1 MTWPCKTS
9 RHQSRTGRNV
19 VRYAKIQA
27 ILTWTAAQ
35 LCSDWTW
42 MAVAFRQ
49 HDARLRAVAFLLW
62 AHLVSGFRQARAEEH
77 LRIRMQKFQS
87 RKTRL
92 VLRAG
97 RVAEAQI
104 QCKRRELQ
112 SQAFLRW
119 RYCFQESSKAP
130 SDGAEMAALSQSHRA
145 YRQKV
150 YRLGFDDTSLVDMKR
165 KSSFSLLDQTK
176 RPMPSGDEHPGQTEK
191 MEKLW
196 KLMETYEPNDPESI
210 QKSFARHLEYSL
222 ACTRF
227 NFTMQDAYRAAGF
240 VLRDR
245 LLESL
250 NDTNA
255 YYRKMDVKRGYYL
268 SAEYL
273 IGRHMQNAIANLD
286 LEQPFKE
293 AFHALGMQLEDLF
306 HEEADPALGNGGLGR
321 LAACFLDSMATLSLP
336 CWGYGIRYS
345 YGMFKQEIQNG
356 RRDAGLLDW
365 GWVPIRD
372 ITYPVRLYGE
382 VVEGLDANGEWC
394 LNWVGGDIVQA
405 MAYDNPIPGFDTYN
419 TNNLRLWRACPSKE
433 FDLDQYS
440 AANFTDAV
448 ESRRKDLSA
457 VLYPNDATYEGRE
470 LRLRQQCDLLREF
483 IKRPNYKWSDLPEKV
498 AVQMNDTHPTI
509 VAEFMRL
516 LVDVMR
522 VGWDEAWDL
531 TTKCDSQRIVGLNYT
546 NHTVMPEA
554 LEKWPV
560 EMMTRM
566 LPRHVQIIGEPWNG
580 EVSIFEEGDV
590 KKIRMGNLAIMGSNK
605 VNGVAA
611 LHTEIIKKE
620 TFPEFYKYCC
630 DTGEVAAT
638 MHGNEL
644 RWLTDMTK
652 LKDMLKFKDDAK
664 LHAEWMEMKRTAKA
678 KLAAY
683 VKEKMDLDIDQ
694 DALIDIQIKRIHEYK
709 RQLLNCLYVIHR
721 YQELKRMTPAER
733 EKVPNYCVSAAE
745 VLIPASDISEHISTA
760 GTEASGTSNMKFVM
774 NGGLIVGTMDGANI
788 EIREECGEDTMFIF
802 GCLEHEVAG
811 VALQAKK
818 GDYPIDSRL
827 QAVFQAHGEFCSLI
841 DKLCNTYGAGDRYL
855 VVKDFPSYVD
865 AQKRVDATYADKAK
879 WCKLSIQAASSIA
892 KFSTDRTMREY
903 ADVIW
908 GVKPAPRPMEMRLSD
923 AHFWGYGDATGQGE
937 ILWLAVAGQKG
948 LSHGAGKLAA
958 NLLPCCPGPHG
969 PLTLMGEPQQQQQ
982 PNQEDDSGPTLLER
996 VLNVGKRCLGV
1007 FAKGSPPEPAP
1018 EVAAYLQSI
1027 GIQQRHMLQIYTV
1040 FDYLKHCE
1048 DDESFITTVY
1058 SVSADVMPLLI
1069 EDRRKYV
1076 IRLLRCILKLGDCE
1090 EEATWDKFLWV
1101 MLRFCSLNR
1110 VELAQ
1115 TLFLCILRIRDST
1128 TYHYIRS
1135 YELQEFFAAYKNCPI
1150 KSFDTAE
1157 INFDLLPIRRYYASD
1172 FAELLMR
1179 YSVLLHPILHLQQ
1192 SLQSKLPSMD
1202 FWDNSTGSVSF
1213 CRKITFDF
1221 FMMET
1226 GRIFLRGEPPFRE
1239 TCDMLC
1245 PDALGCV
1252 PINQDQWILRT
1263 WVAKGGQG
1271 LAQVFVWG
1279 EQALPE
1285 VIDLRQAAKEEEEE
1299 RERLR
1304 LEREKAEEEEA
1315 MEKEISKAELAKIQ
1329 KETEIKLEDMT
1340 EEEAKRHRQTQAME
1354 KAKREAEMKK
1364 DRSMSDKP
1372 SYDLTALTRQAAVMD
1387 EEFAAPVDVLP
1398 PAWMKHCTIA
1408 PAQQLRGADPPLA
1421 VQLKQPAKV
1430 IYKVTK
1436 ESDRRKVAR
1445 AKRALTDEAEAEDED
1460 ADSPDNPDSPDET

>member
-1 MTWPCKTS
+1 M
-9 RHQSRTGRNV
+9 
-19 VRYAKIQA
+19 
-27 ILTWTAAQ
+27 
-35 LCSDWTW
+35 
-42 MAVAFRQ
+42 
-49 HDARLRAVAFLLW
+49 
-62 AHLVSGFRQARAEEH
+62 
-77 LRIRMQKFQS
+77 
-87 RKTRL
+87 
-92 VLRAG
+92 
-97 RVAEAQI
+97 
-104 QCKRRELQ
+104 
-112 SQAFLRW
+112 
-119 RYCFQESSKAP
+119 
-130 SDGAEMAALSQSHRA
+130 
-145 YRQKV
+145 
-150 YRLGFDDTSLVDMKR
+150 
-165 KSSFSLLDQTK
+165 
-176 RPMPSGDEHPGQTEK
+176 
-191 MEKLW
+191 
-196 KLMETYEPNDPESI
+196 
-210 QKSFARHLEYSL
+210 
-222 ACTRF
+222 
-227 NFTMQDAYRAAGF
+227 
-240 VLRDR
+240 
-245 LLESL
+245 
-250 NDTNA
+250 
-255 YYRKMDVKRGYYL
+255 
-268 SAEYL
+268 
-273 IGRHMQNAIANLD
+273 
-286 LEQPFKE
+286 
-293 AFHALGMQLEDLF
+293 
-306 HEEADPALGNGGLGR
+306 
-321 LAACFLDSMATLSLP
+321 
-336 CWGYGIRYS
+336 
-345 YGMFKQEIQNG
+345 
-356 RRDAGLLDW
+356 
-365 GWVPIRD
+365 
-372 ITYPVRLYGE
+372 
-382 VVEGLDANGEWC
+382 
-394 LNWVGGDIVQA
+394 
-405 MAYDNPIPGFDTYN
+405 
-419 TNNLRLWRACPSKE
+419 
-433 FDLDQYS
+433 
-440 AANFTDAV
+440 
-448 ESRRKDLSA
+448 
-457 VLYPNDATYEGRE
+457 
-470 LRLRQQCDLLREF
+470 
-483 IKRPNYKWSDLPEKV
+483 
-498 AVQMNDTHPTI
+498 
-509 VAEFMRL
+509 
-516 LVDVMR
+516 
-522 VGWDEAWDL
+522 
-531 TTKCDSQRIVGLNYT
+531 
-546 NHTVMPEA
+546 
-554 LEKWPV
+554 
-560 EMMTRM
+560 
-566 LPRHVQIIGEPWNG
+566 
-580 EVSIFEEGDV
+580 
-590 KKIRMGNLAIMGSNK
+590 
-605 VNGVAA
+605 
-611 LHTEIIKKE
+611 
-620 TFPEFYKYCC
+620 
-630 DTGEVAAT
+630 
-638 MHGNEL
+638 
-644 RWLTDMTK
+644 
-652 LKDMLKFKDDAK
+652 
-664 LHAEWMEMKRTAKA
+664 
-678 KLAAY
+678 
-683 VKEKMDLDIDQ
+683 
-694 DALIDIQIKRIHEYK
+694 
-709 RQLLNCLYVIHR
+709 
-721 YQELKRMTPAER
+721 
-733 EKVPNYCVSAAE
+733 
-745 VLIPASDISEHISTA
+745 
-760 GTEASGTSNMKFVM
+760 
-774 NGGLIVGTMDGANI
+774 
-788 EIREECGEDTMFIF
+788 
-802 GCLEHEVAG
+802 AG
-811 VALQAKK
+811 VQ
-818 GDYPIDSRL
+818 D
-827 QAVFQAHGEFCSLI
+827 
-841 DKLCNTYGAGDRYL
+841 
-855 VVKDFPSYVD
+855 
-865 AQKRVDATYADKAK
+865 
-879 WCKLSIQAASSIA
+879 
-892 KFSTDRTMREY
+892 
-903 ADVIW
+903 
-908 GVKPAPRPMEMRLSD
+908 
-923 AHFWGYGDATGQGE
+923 
-937 ILWLAVAGQKG
+937 
-948 LSHGAGKLAA
+948 
-958 NLLPCCPGPHG
+958 LLPCCPGPHG

>member
-1 MTWPCKTS
+1 MT
-9 RHQSRTGRNV
+9 
-19 VRYAKIQA
+19 
-27 ILTWTAAQ
+27 TAGVW
-35 LCSDWTW
+35 DPN
-42 MAVAFRQ
+42 Q
-49 HDARLRAVAFLLW
+49 H
-62 AHLVSGFRQARAEEH
+62 G
-77 LRIRMQKFQS
+77 I
-87 RKTRL
+87 
-92 VLRAG
+92 
-97 RVAEAQI
+97 
-104 QCKRRELQ
+104 
-112 SQAFLRW
+112 
-119 RYCFQESSKAP
+119 
-130 SDGAEMAALSQSHRA
+130 
-145 YRQKV
+145 
-150 YRLGFDDTSLVDMKR
+150 DMKR

-176 RPMPSGDEHPGQTEK
+176 RPMPSGDEHPGQMEK

-227 NFTMQDAYRAAGF
+227 NFTMQDAYRAAGL

-356 RRDAGLLDW
+356 RQVEMPDFWIGDGCPFEIPR
-365 GWVPIRD
+365 PD

-419 TNNLRLWRACPSKE
+419 TNNLRLWRACASKE

-448 ESRRKDLSA
+448 ESRRKAEDLSA

-470 LRLRQQCDLLREF
+470 LRLRQQYFFVSASLQDLLREF

-509 VAEFMRL
+509 AVAEFMRL

-531 TTKCDSQRIVGLNYT
+531 TTKCLNYT

-566 LPRHVQIIGEPWNG
+566 LPRHVQIIGEINLRWING
-580 EVSIFEEGDV
+580 LVAKYGDGPMIQALSIFEEGDV

-630 DTGEVAAT
+630 DTGKPDKIVNMTNGVTPRRWVHCANPALSAIFTKYLGSHE
-638 MHGNEL
+638 
-644 RWLTDMTK
+644 WLTDMTK

-678 KLAAY
+678 NLAAY

-721 YQELKRMTPAER
+721 YQELKQMSPAER
-733 EKVPNYCVSAAE
+733 EKVQKRVVLIGGKAASAYVNAKIIIKLIGNVGKVINNDPDTGKLLKLAFVPNYCVSAAQ

-811 VALQAKK
+811 VAAKAK
-818 GDYPIDSRL
+818 NGDYPIDSRL
-827 QAVFQAHGEFCSLI
+827 QAVFQAIRNGEFSRNEPEAHGEFCSLI
-841 DKLCNTYGAGDRYL
+841 DKLRNTYGAGTWEGDRYL

-879 WCKLSIQAASSIA
+879 WCKLSIQAASSMA

-908 GVKPAPRPMEMRLSD
+908 GVKPAPRPMEM
-923 AHFWGYGDATGQGE
+923 
-937 ILWLAVAGQKG
+937 
-948 LSHGAGKLAA
+948 
-958 NLLPCCPGPHG
+958 
-969 PLTLMGEPQQQQQ
+969 
-982 PNQEDDSGPTLLER
+982 
-996 VLNVGKRCLGV
+996 
-1007 FAKGSPPEPAP
+1007 
-1018 EVAAYLQSI
+1018 
-1027 GIQQRHMLQIYTV
+1027 
-1040 FDYLKHCE
+1040 
-1048 DDESFITTVY
+1048 
-1058 SVSADVMPLLI
+1058 
-1069 EDRRKYV
+1069 
-1076 IRLLRCILKLGDCE
+1076 
-1090 EEATWDKFLWV
+1090 
-1101 MLRFCSLNR
+1101 
-1110 VELAQ
+1110 
-1115 TLFLCILRIRDST
+1115 
-1128 TYHYIRS
+1128 
-1135 YELQEFFAAYKNCPI
+1135 
-1150 KSFDTAE
+1150 
-1157 INFDLLPIRRYYASD
+1157 
-1172 FAELLMR
+1172 
-1179 YSVLLHPILHLQQ
+1179 
-1192 SLQSKLPSMD
+1192 
-1202 FWDNSTGSVSF
+1202 
-1213 CRKITFDF
+1213 
-1221 FMMET
+1221 
-1226 GRIFLRGEPPFRE
+1226 
-1239 TCDMLC
+1239 
-1245 PDALGCV
+1245 
-1252 PINQDQWILRT
+1252 
-1263 WVAKGGQG
+1263 
-1271 LAQVFVWG
+1271 
-1279 EQALPE
+1279 
-1285 VIDLRQAAKEEEEE
+1285 
-1299 RERLR
+1299 
-1304 LEREKAEEEEA
+1304 
-1315 MEKEISKAELAKIQ
+1315 
-1329 KETEIKLEDMT
+1329 
-1340 EEEAKRHRQTQAME
+1340 
-1354 KAKREAEMKK
+1354 
-1364 DRSMSDKP
+1364 
-1372 SYDLTALTRQAAVMD
+1372 
-1387 EEFAAPVDVLP
+1387 
-1398 PAWMKHCTIA
+1398 
-1408 PAQQLRGADPPLA
+1408 
-1421 VQLKQPAKV
+1421 
-1430 IYKVTK
+1430 
-1436 ESDRRKVAR
+1436 
-1445 AKRALTDEAEAEDED
+1445 
-1460 ADSPDNPDSPDET
+1460 